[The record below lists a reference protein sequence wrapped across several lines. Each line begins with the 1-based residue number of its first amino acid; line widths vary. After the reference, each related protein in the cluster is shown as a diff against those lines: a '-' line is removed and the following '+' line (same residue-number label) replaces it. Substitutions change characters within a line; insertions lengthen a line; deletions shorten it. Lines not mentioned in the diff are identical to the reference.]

1 MKSLHAL
8 WCLRRMNAAR
18 DSTEPDVAADKAA
31 ADKAAEEAAEQ
42 ERVKLAYKVAMDLF
56 AAQDRTV
63 GNLRTRA
70 TGIFA
75 TAAFVVTFSSSV
87 HLVGKDSAVE
97 FPLWAAISLLCVV
110 LVQGFFVMMVLWPR
124 TFTFGHSV
132 LGVLDPRSGAANDP
146 PVDRELVLQLVETLK
161 KNKEQIKE
169 LAAYYRCA
177 VLLLL
182 AEVSLVLAAVISQL

>member
-1 MKSLHAL
+1 M
-8 WCLRRMNAAR
+8 RRMNAAR
-18 DSTEPDVAADKAA
+18 DAVAPAAAASRTEATESATDAATARAAD
-31 ADKAAEEAAEQ
+31 Q

-87 HLVGKDSAVE
+87 HLVGTGGAVD
-97 FPLWAAISLLCVV
+97 FPLWAAISLLGVV
-110 LVQGFFVMMVLWPR
+110 LVQGCFVMMVLWPR
-124 TFTFGHSV
+124 TFAFGHSV
-132 LGVLDPRSGAANDP
+132 LAVLDPRAGAADAP
-146 PVDRELVLQLVETLK
+146 PVDRELVLQLVETLG
-161 KNKEQIKE
+161 KNKEQIKA
-169 LAAYYRCA
+169 LATYYRCA

-182 AEVSLVLAAVISQL
+182 AEVALVLAAVISQQ